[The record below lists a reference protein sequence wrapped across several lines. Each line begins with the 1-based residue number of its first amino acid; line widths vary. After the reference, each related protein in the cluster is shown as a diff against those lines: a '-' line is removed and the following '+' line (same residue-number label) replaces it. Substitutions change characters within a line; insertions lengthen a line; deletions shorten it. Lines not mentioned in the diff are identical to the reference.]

1 MATAKHGIIALQQI
15 QEFIG
20 GAIRNDDCRTDRGEA
35 AQEGSALFALREQPV
50 ADGLQLIGVVEGG
63 YAWPL
68 NVGVFIMWQSHF
80 QWDA

>member
-1 MATAKHGIIALQQI
+1 MEKQ
-15 QEFIG
+15 
-20 GAIRNDDCRTDRGEA
+20 RKK
-35 AQEGSALFALREQPV
+35 GSALFALREQQ
-50 ADGLQLIGVVEGG
+50 AANGLQLIGVVEGG

>member
-1 MATAKHGIIALQQI
+1 MTIVGQ
-15 QEFIG
+15 
-20 GAIRNDDCRTDRGEA
+20 TGEK
-35 AQEGSALFALREQPV
+35 QRKKGSALFALREQPV